1 MQNSIIDFKISKK
14 KCKFDIMHNL
24 DEIGLSIGDAFICWN
39 VRTDD
44 FSIESFCEYVKS
56 KDSEIICVPRKEYNK
71 TRKK

>member
-1 MQNSIIDFKISKK
+1 
-14 KCKFDIMHNL
+14 MHNL